1 MVVWTVKVCVLML
14 GFLIALQRQRCF
26 SYATEILRALRFY
39 KHIRRPFHF
48 QAGITPQCSLHQFLP
63 LQKFLNEIS
72 ICCLLLSQYPT
83 RISSCVHTELLSFR
97 FLFLLLS
104 LKARL
109 FEAYAVPQLQPQ
121 GRKTS
126 RVPTKSWKLCDWS
139 IVSGIFFFVTYLYF
153 LSATKMC
160 HSLNELVNRAMVG
173 RSRWTTI
180 VRGSLFFSNNS
191 QQYVLFWVI
200 DSNYNSQIITLQH
213 TWKLAHQKYTQEVL
227 DLKILLASVASFI
240 ISP

>member
-1 MVVWTVKVCVLML
+1 MVAWTVKVCVLML
-14 GFLIALQRQRCF
+14 GFLIALQRQQCF

-104 LKARL
+104 SKHTQFPRCKHKDGKLHACTYQQNHGNYVIGRLSLKFSFLLRTCIFCL
-109 FEAYAVPQLQPQ
+109 LQ
-121 GRKTS
+121 K
-126 RVPTKSWKLCDWS
+126 C
-139 IVSGIFFFVTYLYF
+139 
-153 LSATKMC
+153 
-160 HSLNELVNRAMVG
+160 
-173 RSRWTTI
+173 
-180 VRGSLFFSNNS
+180 
-191 QQYVLFWVI
+191 VI
-200 DSNYNSQIITLQH
+200 L
-213 TWKLAHQKYTQEVL
+213 
-227 DLKILLASVASFI
+227 
-240 ISP
+240 